1 MQASEPTP
9 AASGSEVAIEGGF
22 PANRQMPVVITTYQG
37 RRASWDAGDGSAAWQ
52 GHQQQQF
59 GTFSRLSGGNLD
71 SGGGSG
77 GIATSSDSPRGA
89 DADERRRMRR

>member
-1 MQASEPTP
+1 MQASEPVP
-9 AASGSEVAIEGGF
+9 AASGAEVAIEGGF

-37 RRASWDAGDGSAAWQ
+37 RRASWDAGDGSAARQ

-59 GTFSRLSGGNLD
+59 STFSRLSGGNLD

>member
-1 MQASEPTP
+1 MEGAIP
-9 AASGSEVAIEGGF
+9 A
-22 PANRQMPVVITTYQG
+22 RQMPVVITTYQG
-37 RRASWDAGDGSAAWQ
+37 RRASWDAGDGSATWQ
-52 GHQQQQF
+52 GHQQQF
-59 GTFSRLSGGNLD
+59 GAFSRLSGGNLD